1 MKLKNYGNLKKMK
14 KRYILLGMALSFVSI
29 ADSNAT
35 AQQLEC
41 FGRICVN
48 PESVSLTL
56 SRFPGAVSYEIREF
70 YGTTE
75 YNNGAVVAN
84 MEVDCEE
91 GQFRTVRVK
100 TSRRWQTSDPRW
112 TLVGENDQESDVGN
126 LVNYICEM
134 PLEE

>member
-1 MKLKNYGNLKKMK
+1 MK
-14 KRYILLGMALSFVSI
+14 KKYIFLGVTLSFVSI
-29 ADSNAT
+29 AGSNAT

-48 PESVSLTL
+48 PESVSFNQ
-56 SRFPGAVSYEIREF
+56 SRFPGAPSYEVREF

-75 YNNGAVVAN
+75 YNNGPVVSE

-91 GQFRTVRVK
+91 RQFRTVRVK
-100 TSRRWQTSDPRW
+100 NGRRWRTSDPRW
-112 TLVGENDQESDVGN
+112 TLVGENDTESDLGN

-134 PLEE
+134 PLDE